1 MTRDP
6 KFAHCVS
13 RSANIEEIYAE
24 LSAIMVS
31 WPTSEWQTLLDAADI
46 PNAPLNT
53 PVDILPDPQI
63 KSTGFIAGFEHP
75 TEGLLHIMR
84 IPTQWSGTPLPRKL
98 KPAPR
103 SGEHTKIGR
112 DHTSELQSLMR
123 ISYAVFC
130 LKKNT

>member
-1 MTRDP
+1 MIRRPPRSTRTDTLFP
-6 KFAHCVS
+6 
-13 RSANIEEIYAE
+13 YAT
-24 LSAIMVS
+24 LFRN
-31 WPTSEWQTLLDAADI
+31 SEWQTLLDAADI

-103 SGEHTKIGR
+103 RGEHTKEVR
-112 DHTSELQSLMR
+112 TSLLPLSR
-123 ISYAVFC
+123 A
-130 LKKNT
+130 